1 VKPYFNEDTKE
12 KAANTEQP
20 LEAVSPR
27 PLTAK
32 RQLRQSTKNKKAD
45 KEPANTTTMPS
56 SNLRIEITPYVP
68 DPSEQIFIPELDE
81 SEEVF
86 ALELE
91 LILAIENQRIA
102 VYLTEKENR
111 DRELSLELRQ
121 KGIITTLGEPFEASR
136 RKEIEGLIA
145 RGVFE
150 IIDSDSEEIRN
161 ARIFG
166 SRTVNEIKGK
176 ETTTPYEKTR
186 LVIQAFN
193 DEGKKAVLT

>member
-1 VKPYFNEDTKE
+1 
-12 KAANTEQP
+12 
-20 LEAVSPR
+20 
-27 PLTAK
+27 
-32 RQLRQSTKNKKAD
+32 
-45 KEPANTTTMPS
+45 MPS
-56 SNLRIEITPYVP
+56 LNLRIKITPYVP

-91 LILAIENQRIA
+91 LIPAMENQRIA

-193 DEGKKAVLT
+193 DKGKKAVLT

>member
-1 VKPYFNEDTKE
+1 
-12 KAANTEQP
+12 
-20 LEAVSPR
+20 
-27 PLTAK
+27 
-32 RQLRQSTKNKKAD
+32 
-45 KEPANTTTMPS
+45 MPS
-56 SNLRIEITPYVP
+56 LNLRIEITLYVP
-68 DPSEQIFIPELDE
+68 DPLEQIFIPELDE

-91 LILAIENQRIA
+91 LIPAMENQRIA

-136 RKEIEGLIA
+136 RKEIKGLIA

-150 IIDSDSEEIRN
+150 IIDSDSKEIRN

-186 LVIQAFN
+186 LVI
-193 DEGKKAVLT
+193 

>member
-1 VKPYFNEDTKE
+1 
-12 KAANTEQP
+12 
-20 LEAVSPR
+20 
-27 PLTAK
+27 
-32 RQLRQSTKNKKAD
+32 
-45 KEPANTTTMPS
+45 M
-56 SNLRIEITPYVP
+56 
-68 DPSEQIFIPELDE
+68 
-81 SEEVF
+81 
-86 ALELE
+86 
-91 LILAIENQRIA
+91 ENQRIA
-102 VYLTEKENR
+102 VYLTKKENR

-176 ETTTPYEKTR
+176 ETTTPYEKSR

-193 DEGKKAVLT
+193 DEGKKTVLTQSPTIQRVSQRIIAAIAPSFKSQGITLHLRDITQAYVQSTTTLARKIFARP